1 MSPSLPIYPTTTST
15 APAQGEAGQ
24 PAPGT
29 LECAAVQGPV
39 ASGSQAPSPQ
49 VNPPCPSQTKQ
60 PQRRAVEMVA
70 DLLPADRHEE
80 VSKVA
85 EAQTPTIE
93 EADALYEQYGKPLE
107 PEHTGEY
114 VAISP
119 DGKSVVGK
127 DLDDV
132 LDRAEDQLGVG
143 HFVFKVGGPSVY
155 KWL

>member
-1 MSPSLPIYPTTTST
+1 M
-15 APAQGEAGQ
+15 
-24 PAPGT
+24 
-29 LECAAVQGPV
+29 
-39 ASGSQAPSPQ
+39 
-49 VNPPCPSQTKQ
+49 
-60 PQRRAVEMVA
+60 
-70 DLLPADRHEE
+70 
-80 VSKVA
+80 A

-114 VAISP
+114 VAIFP